1 MSFAP
6 STSRLIAPATSQK
19 SPTIKPIFVVGGLY
33 SLSNGVAWIMRDLAA
48 ALGRAGSPVD
58 VYGADCWGRGAG
70 SVGHI
75 FEPPSRWITARGL
88 WLGGL
93 SYSPGLKSAIARG
106 VAQADIVHNHSV
118 WMLPNSYSS
127 RAAKRHHKPVVITAH
142 GAIEPWAVRNSGW
155 KKKLV
160 GAWFQNRDL
169 QRASCLIVN
178 NVTEIYGIRQYGL
191 QNPIAVIPN
200 GVHLPEFDPPA
211 SRETFLARFPETRGK
226 RLGLFMARVHEKKG
240 LGHLLPAFATA
251 AQSDLDWHLVI
262 AGPDGGYLARAQSLV
277 EQYGLSQRVTFTGA
291 LQGELKAS
299 ARAAAQVFL
308 QPSFSE
314 GFSMAI
320 LEALACRLPVLLTPG
335 CNFPEA
341 VVVGAAV
348 SVEPNIADTTRGLQ
362 ELLAKSPNELR
373 AMGNRGRELVESRY
387 QWDTV
392 AQDTLTL
399 YRWLINGGPTP
410 ECVVT

>member
-1 MSFAP
+1 MSSAP
-6 STSRLIAPATSQK
+6 STTRHFAATTSEK
-19 SPTIKPIFVVGGLY
+19 SPTIKPLFVVGGLY

-58 VYGADCWGRGAG
+58 VYGADCWGRGAA

-75 FEPPSRWITARGL
+75 FEPPSRWITAKGL

-93 SYSPGLKSAIARG
+93 SFSPGMKSAINHG
-106 VAQADIVHNHSV
+106 VAHADIVHNHSV

-127 RAAKRHHKPVVITAH
+127 RAAERHGKPVVITAH
-142 GAIEPWAVRNSGW
+142 GAIEPWAVQNSGW
-155 KKKLV
+155 KKRLV

-178 NVTEIYGIRQYGL
+178 NVTEIDGIRQYGL
-191 QNPIAVIPN
+191 QNSVAVIPN
-200 GVHLPEFDPPA
+200 GVHLPDFDSPA
-211 SRETFLARFPETRGK
+211 SAEPFLTQYPETRGK
-226 RLGLFMARVHEKKG
+226 RIGLFMARVHQKKG
-240 LGHLLPAFATA
+240 LEHLLSAFANIA
-251 AQSDLDWHLVI
+251 HSEPDWHLVI
-262 AGPDGGYLARAQSLV
+262 AGPDDGHLARAQAIV
-277 EQYGLSQRVTFTGA
+277 EQHRLRKCVTFTGA

-314 GFSMAI
+314 GFSMSI
-320 LEALACRLPVLLTPG
+320 LEALACHLPVLLTAG

-341 VVVGAAV
+341 IAARAAV
-348 SVEPNIADTTRGLQ
+348 LVEPNIDDCERGLK
-362 ELLAKSPNELR
+362 ELFSKSAEELH
-373 AMGNRGRELVESRY
+373 AMGQRGRALVESRY
-387 QWDTV
+387 QWDRI
-392 AQDTLTL
+392 AHETLGL
-399 YRWLINGGPTP
+399 YRWLISGGPTP